1 MNRNESKSVAGENCK
16 GGGGEESQ
24 QLHPLS
30 CTHMKYPTALQ
41 HSSSPEET
49 TARAKKKVLEHAKKK
64 HTETHTHTYFTL
76 PARGRVGPS
85 LAGFRPEPALKSVD
99 VMTMMMLALLAGQP
113 KESSVGSATRV
124 AQSNCSRQ
132 IPRTKRRK
140 VLPPLHHT
148 LQFPLPPS
156 LSALHCA

>member
-41 HSSSPEET
+41 LLSRGDDSARKEKSPW
-49 TARAKKKVLEHAKKK
+49 ARKKK
-64 HTETHTHTYFTL
+64 HTVTHTHTYFTL